1 MNKRL
6 GLFEKNSIKLA
17 FLSSYPPRECGIAT
31 YTKDLFNAI
40 KNTNLNVYPVVF
52 ALDDDNYSFNYE
64 REVQYVI
71 KENLVQSY
79 IEASEFVNNSDID
92 VISLQHEFGLFGG
105 LWGEYINS
113 FLDNVEKPVV
123 TTLHTLKSWPEDV
136 EKIML
141 EKVLRKS
148 DFVVV
153 MSKVGKRIL
162 DTLYNVPDYKIKYI
176 PHGCPHIPFIDS
188 DLMKNYLGLDN
199 RFILSTFGFLSQ
211 GKGIEHAIKA
221 MRIIVEKEPS
231 ALYLVIG
238 KTHPKVKRVEGE
250 NYREKLVKLVK
261 SLGLESNIRF
271 IDEFLPLNE
280 LVQFLQATD
289 VYILPYPN
297 RGQISSGTLLYALS
311 AGKAIVTTPF
321 LLAEEIIS
329 EGYAMR
335 CDFNDSYSIAFCV
348 LELLKNTT
356 LRKRLEKKAY
366 FYSKDKGWSN
376 IAIRYA
382 DLLNEA
388 SVRLLKTTKDILL
401 HT

>member
-1 MNKRL
+1 
-6 GLFEKNSIKLA
+6 
-17 FLSSYPPRECGIAT
+17 
-31 YTKDLFNAI
+31 
-40 KNTNLNVYPVVF
+40 
-52 ALDDDNYSFNYE
+52 
-64 REVQYVI
+64 
-71 KENLVQSY
+71 
-79 IEASEFVNNSDID
+79 

-105 LWGEYINS
+105 LWGHYINS
-113 FLDNVEKPVV
+113 FLENVQKPVV

-136 EKIML
+136 EKTVL

-153 MSKVGKRIL
+153 MSKVGIRIL
-162 DTLYNVPDYKIKYI
+162 ETLYKVPDYKIKYI
-176 PHGCPHIPFIDS
+176 PHGCPRIPFIDS
-188 DLMKNYLGLDN
+188 DLMKNYLGLDD
-199 RFILSTFGFLSQ
+199 RFILSTFGFLSR
-211 GKGIEHAIKA
+211 GKGIEYAIKA
-221 MRIIVEKEPS
+221 MRIIVEKEPR

-250 NYREKLVKLVK
+250 YYREKLVKLVN
-261 SLGLESNIRF
+261 SLGLENNIRF

-280 LVQFLQATD
+280 LIQFLQATD

-297 RGQISSGTLLYALS
+297 REQISSGTLLYALS

-335 CDFNDSYSIAFCV
+335 CDFKDSYSIAICV
-348 LELLKNTT
+348 LKLLKNTT

-376 IAIRYA
+376 IAIRYT

-388 SVRLLKTTKDILL
+388 SVKLHKTSKDILL